1 MTHKILGWGEWISSL
16 YFSLDTAP
24 LFLATGSFL
33 RMRGAHT
40 HPNVLFPSLPSF
52 FLSHPL
58 PTHRVV
64 TTLTSQRET
73 LLRATDSASNTN
85 ALAGKARGILMQMA
99 ARALTNK
106 ILLFVTVLILL
117 GANGVVIYF
126 IIKGR

>member
-1 MTHKILGWGEWISSL
+1 
-16 YFSLDTAP
+16 
-24 LFLATGSFL
+24 
-33 RMRGAHT
+33 
-40 HPNVLFPSLPSF
+40 
-52 FLSHPL
+52 
-58 PTHRVV
+58 VV

-106 ILLFVTVLILL
+106 ILLFITVLILL

-126 IIKGR
+126 IFASGNPPKKG